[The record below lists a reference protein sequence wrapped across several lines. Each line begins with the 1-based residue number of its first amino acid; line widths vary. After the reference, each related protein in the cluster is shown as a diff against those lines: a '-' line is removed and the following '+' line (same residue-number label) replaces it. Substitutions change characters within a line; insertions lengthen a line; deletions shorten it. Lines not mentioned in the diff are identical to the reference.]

1 MIQSEE
7 LKNSDL
13 QKKIE
18 FCEDYM
24 NVQLPQDA
32 FQIYTILIM
41 RWEPVEADS
50 AKLRLNM
57 SIQDVENLFA
67 SFLAWTNVYGLNE
80 AQKYVFGLS
89 EPFEEHWVEW
99 SIREAW
105 ERTYASG
112 PHFSEQSHQ
121 KPIQM
126 RQFLVL

>member
-41 RWEPVEADS
+41 R
-50 AKLRLNM
+50 
-57 SIQDVENLFA
+57 
-67 SFLAWTNVYGLNE
+67 
-80 AQKYVFGLS
+80 
-89 EPFEEHWVEW
+89 
-99 SIREAW
+99 
-105 ERTYASG
+105 
-112 PHFSEQSHQ
+112 
-121 KPIQM
+121 
-126 RQFLVL
+126 